1 MKLSCLRTVL
11 FVTVLCSVPAT
22 YAQLPTD
29 PEAATGFSQKTEVY
43 SRKAMVVSANP
54 YASAAG
60 QKMLQA
66 GGSAVDAA
74 IAVQLVLSLV
84 EPQSSGIGGGLF
96 MLSYDPLKAELSTLD
111 GRETAPKAA
120 HADWFRQPNGELLPW
135 TAAYVGGKAVGTPA
149 AIAALWQAHQKFG
162 LLPWAQL
169 FAPAIE
175 LANRGFV
182 VSKRLH
188 HLLAQSQHPGLRQFA
203 DSRAYFFPDGKP
215 LPVGFVRKNPA
226 YAAILQQIASKGPD
240 AFYKGANAEAIVKV
254 VNQASINPGQLTL
267 EDLAGY
273 QPVWR
278 DPLCLPYRQLQV
290 CSMAPPSSGG
300 LAVLQILGLLQ
311 QFDLTAVAPGSL
323 QAVHLISQAS
333 RLAFAD
339 RERFAAD
346 PAFSKVPVAGLLAAD
361 YLRKRATLI
370 DPLRDAMNVSAGEP
384 AGATPLSDSKA
395 LEYANTSH
403 LSVVDAR
410 GFAVSMTTSIE
421 NAFGSGLLVNGYLLN
436 NQLTDFS
443 LAAEVD
449 GKLVANRVEPG
460 KRPRSS
466 MAPMMVFDRN
476 KQLQIISGSPGG
488 SRIINY
494 VAQSLVAMIDWNMG
508 PQAAA
513 NQAKFTHRNEG
524 LALEAGSELVH
535 LQGPLKDM
543 GYDVRLTE
551 LNSGLHLI
559 KRHKDGWAGGSDPRR
574 EGVALGL

>member
-1 MKLSCLRTVL
+1 MKFSRIRALV
-11 FVTVLCSVPAT
+11 VAAVVCSMPVSF
-22 YAQLPTD
+22 AQLPVD
-29 PEAATGFSQKTEVY
+29 PEAATGINHKTEVH
-43 SRKAMVVSANP
+43 SQKAMVVSANP
-54 YASAAG
+54 YATAAG
-60 QKMLQA
+60 QQMLAA

-96 MLSYDPLKAELSTLD
+96 MLSYDAKKGELSTLD

-120 HADWFRQPNGELLPW
+120 HADWFRQANGELLPW
-135 TAAYVGGKAVGTPA
+135 TSAYVGGKAVGTPA

-169 FAPAIE
+169 FKPAIALSE
-175 LANRGFV
+175 GGFV

-188 HLLAQSQHPGLRQFA
+188 LLLAQSRHPGLQQFA

-215 LPVGFVRKNPA
+215 LPVGYLRKNPA
-226 YAAILQQIASKGPD
+226 YANILRQIASEGPS
-240 AFYKGANAEAIVKV
+240 AFYQGANAKAIVQA
-254 VNQASINPGQLTL
+254 VNHASINPGQLTL
-267 EDLAGY
+267 EDIASY

-278 DPLCLPYRQLQV
+278 DPICLPYRQLQV

-300 LAVLQILGLLQ
+300 LAVLQILGMLQ
-311 QFDLTAVAPGSL
+311 PFDLKAVPAGSL

-346 PAFSKVPVAGLLAAD
+346 PAFSKVPVAGLLAPD
-361 YLRKRATLI
+361 YLRQRAALI
-370 DPLRDAMNVSAGEP
+370 DLKHDAANVIAGAP
-384 AGATPLSDSKA
+384 AGAEPLADGKA

-436 NQLTDFS
+436 NQLTDFA
-443 LAAEVD
+443 LAARVD

-466 MAPMMVFDRN
+466 MAPMMVFDGN

-494 VAQSLVAMIDWNMG
+494 VAQSLVAMIDWQMG
-508 PQAAA
+508 PQDAA
-513 NQAKFTHRNEG
+513 NQAKFTHRNDV
-524 LALEAGSELVH
+524 LMLEAGSELEL

-543 GYDVRLTE
+543 GYQVRLGE

-559 KRHKDGWAGGSDPRR
+559 KRTKQGWAAGADPRR
-574 EGVALGL
+574 EGTAQGL